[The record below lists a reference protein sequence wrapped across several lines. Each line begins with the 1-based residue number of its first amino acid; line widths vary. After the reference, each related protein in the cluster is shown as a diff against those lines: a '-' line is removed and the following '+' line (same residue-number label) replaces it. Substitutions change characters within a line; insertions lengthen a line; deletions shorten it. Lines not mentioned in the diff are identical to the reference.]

1 MVEPANTS
9 SPSALSSEIEP
20 VPNSATAAAAVAIA
34 PQYSHPCPGRKTK
47 YPTFQWT
54 VMMATAINP
63 TRADAATGVAN
74 PAANE
79 TPAAISVAAAIRAF
93 NIGDRIPIE
102 PNHPAVPAM
111 PRGPRT
117 LLIPCQAIDNP
128 KHRRRRNTA
137 MSGRLM
143 LSSLHAASRAVDDDL
158 WTDADGHGWQNEEV
172 STAPVT
178 SRFARA
184 RALIGALV
192 SRQKLSFAVAVS
204 GAAVF
209 ALCTAGSSLGVR
221 WVIDRVIV
229 PRFRDGEVAGA
240 TVATGCVIL
249 VVISLVRATGVVVRR
264 TFAGKTEWGVAEKV
278 GNEVAERYAAQPAS
292 WHRTRSSGDLVA
304 RAGVDVEAS
313 VAVLAPLPYGSSVL
327 LLLLVSAVGLLLTDV
342 VVGIAASVVLPVLLG
357 ANIVYQRAVDK
368 HFNAAQHEMGRLS
381 EAVLESFEGVT
392 VVKAFGAET
401 RETERL
407 SAITARLRDAR
418 VRAIRA
424 RATFEMML
432 DAVPSLANLTMLWL
446 GAWRVGGGYMTV
458 GELVSVMYLFTLL
471 VLPMRLI
478 GYVFSEIPH
487 SLAGWAR
494 VREVSDEPLSE
505 DPTASIDVAPHG
517 EAVVVEGLRV
527 SQDGQLVLPRIDL
540 VVRSGTR
547 VAVVGPTGSGKS
559 TLLAAI
565 AGLVAVD
572 EGRIAVARG
581 GTSIVFQEAF
591 VFSGSVRF
599 NICLGNEI
607 ADDVVAE
614 AIRVADAGFLL
625 GLEQGLDTE
634 LGERGVSLS
643 GGQRQRLALA
653 RALVRRAPV
662 LLLDDTT
669 SALDPATEMRV
680 LKNLGSTGLVETVI
694 AVAARPS
701 TIATADVVVHLGG
714 DGLAH
719 VGSHDELLSSNREY
733 RDLIAAF
740 DDDRRATATA
750 SASGAAP

>member
-1 MVEPANTS
+1 MRTS
-9 SPSALSSEIEP
+9 
-20 VPNSATAAAAVAIA
+20 
-34 PQYSHPCPGRKTK
+34 
-47 YPTFQWT
+47 
-54 VMMATAINP
+54 
-63 TRADAATGVAN
+63 ADWQNDDVT
-74 PAANE
+74 
-79 TPAAISVAAAIRAF
+79 
-93 NIGDRIPIE
+93 D
-102 PNHPAVPAM
+102 
-111 PRGPRT
+111 PRG
-117 LLIPCQAIDNP
+117 A
-128 KHRRRRNTA
+128 
-137 MSGRLM
+137 
-143 LSSLHAASRAVDDDL
+143 
-158 WTDADGHGWQNEEV
+158 
-172 STAPVT
+172 

-184 RALIGALV
+184 RSLILALV
-192 SRQKLSFAVAVS
+192 SRQKLSFVVAVS

-229 PRFRDGEVAGA
+229 PRFREGSVAGA

-249 VVISLVRATGVVVRR
+249 VVISLVRAAGVVVRR

-278 GNEVAERYAAQPAS
+278 GNEVAERYAAQPAA

-313 VAVLAPLPYGSSVL
+313 VAVLAPLPYGSSVV
-327 LLLLVSAVGLLLTDV
+327 LLLVVSAIGLLFTDV
-342 VVGIAASVVLPVLLG
+342 VVGAAASVVLPVLLG

-392 VVKAFGAET
+392 VVKAFGAEG

-407 SAITARLRDAR
+407 SAITGRLRDAR

-432 DAVPSLANLTMLWL
+432 DAIPSLANLTMLWL
-446 GAWRVGGGYMTV
+446 GAWRVGGGHMTV

-471 VLPMRLI
+471 VLPLRLI

-494 VREVSDEPLSE
+494 VREVADEPMVVDPRDSIEECPSGIAVRLSG
-505 DPTASIDVAPHG
+505 VG
-517 EAVVVEGLRV
+517 V
-527 SQDGQLVLPRIDL
+527 SQDGQPVLSGLDL
-540 VVRSGTR
+540 TVESGRR

-565 AGLVAVD
+565 AGLVPVD
-572 EGRIAVARG
+572 AGRIGVAPG
-581 GTSIVFQEAF
+581 GASIVFQEAF
-591 VFSGSVRF
+591 VFSGTVRF
-599 NICLGNEI
+599 NICLG
-607 ADDVVAE
+607 APVPDDVVAE
-614 AIRVADAGFLL
+614 AIRVADAGFLT

-680 LKNLGSTGLVETVI
+680 LRNLASTRLVETVV

-701 TIATADVVVHLGG
+701 TIMSADTVVHLGG
-714 DGLAH
+714 DGAARTGTH
-719 VGSHDELLSSNREY
+719 AELLTADPAYRE
-733 RDLIAAF
+733 LIAAF
-740 DDDRRATATA
+740 DDDRRAATTV
-750 SASGAAP
+750 GGT